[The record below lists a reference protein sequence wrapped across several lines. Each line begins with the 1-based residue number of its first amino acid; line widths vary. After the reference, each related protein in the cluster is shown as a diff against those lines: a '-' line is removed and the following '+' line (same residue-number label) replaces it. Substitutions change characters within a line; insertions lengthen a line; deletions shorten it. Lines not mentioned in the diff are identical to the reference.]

1 MQKDEQIEHGTG
13 MMRNKESLFKK
24 LDIML
29 PVFLFLFALIGCNQ
43 GADLTD
49 TTYSLGNYL
58 YFRELGGEWIYAT
71 FLANLLGYLL
81 MLLTGHRMIWM
92 NVAGSVIIAVT
103 AAVVYYGLKNYIPRV
118 ILFLGELMAVGLCW
132 CPRVIFYNYLTYL
145 LLTAAA
151 VLLYHAVMTKKKGLF
166 LAAGILLG
174 LNVFVRISNLT
185 EMALILLV
193 WYRAFLDRSVDRQKN
208 MVWQQTGICIG
219 GYLLGIL
226 MGLFLMLMTVGAGGY
241 SRMLNWVFSLFTSSG
256 EAGGYSMNGMLGII
270 LKNYK
275 GSLRWLLFIVAGI
288 TAGML
293 MFSIKKER
301 FLGLKK
307 FLYLAGIV
315 ILGIYFYR
323 NGVFDFRYYNNG
335 SIFHLCVIFFL
346 IEWIVCILMIFHKKA
361 GKEDKLFAML
371 TMIILLITPLGSNN
385 HLFTCINNMFL
396 LAPLGCFAGY
406 RLYGFYCKGCWR
418 FPCSAMCILLA
429 AGLLVQSL
437 LFHGYFV
444 FRDGV
449 DGTPR
454 DTVITEE
461 GNSYL
466 AGMKTGHAHA
476 QAIEGLTAYAG
487 GQFTGDEELI
497 LYGNLPGVA
506 YLLHMPPA
514 FTTIWPDLESFPI
527 GLFTEELEQLAKD
540 CLDGKREWPV
550 LILSLETAAYATQ
563 DAEGM
568 KLQGVDENK
577 METDEKLAALSE
589 FILRQEYQETYSN
602 GEFVIF
608 EKN

>member
-1 MQKDEQIEHGTG
+1 MQRDEQIENGTG
-13 MMRNKESLFKK
+13 IMREKEDFIKK
-24 LDIML
+24 LDIIL
-29 PVFLFLFALIGCNQ
+29 PVCLFLFALIGCNQ

-71 FLANLLGYLL
+71 FLANMLGYLL
-81 MLLTGHRMIWM
+81 MLLTDHRMLWM
-92 NVAGSVIIAVT
+92 NVAGSVMIAVT
-103 AAVVYYGLKNYIPRV
+103 AAAVYYGLRNYIPRA

-145 LLTAAA
+145 LLTAASVILYRA
-151 VLLYHAVMTKKKGLF
+151 VLTKKKGLF
-166 LAAGILLG
+166 LTAGILLG

-185 EMALILLV
+185 EMALILIV
-193 WYRAFLDRSVDRQKN
+193 WYGAFLDRSADRQKN

-226 MGLFLMLMTVGAGGY
+226 TGLFLMLMTVGAEGY

-256 EAGGYSMNGMLGII
+256 EAGGYSMGGMFGTI
-270 LKNYK
+270 LKNYM
-275 GSLRWLLFIVAGI
+275 GSIRWLLFMVAGI
-288 TAGML
+288 AAGTV
-293 MFSIKKER
+293 MFFIKKDC
-301 FLGLKK
+301 FLKWKK
-307 FLYLAGIV
+307 IFYLAGIV

-323 NGVFDFRYYNNG
+323 NGVYDFRYYNNG

-346 IEWIVCILMIFHKKA
+346 IEWIVCVLMIFHKKA
-361 GKEDKLFAML
+361 GKEDKLLAML
-371 TMIILLITPLGSNN
+371 TMLILLITPLGSNN

-406 RLYGFYCKGCWR
+406 RLFGLYRRGSWR
-418 FPCSAMCILLA
+418 FPCGAMCISLA

-437 LFHGYFV
+437 LFHGFFV

-454 DTVITEE
+454 DAVITEE
-461 GNSYL
+461 DNSYL
-466 AGMKTGHAHA
+466 AGMKTAYAHA
-476 QAIEGLTAYAG
+476 QAIEGLTTYAG
-487 GQFTGDEELI
+487 EQFTGDEELI
-497 LYGNLPGVA
+497 PYGKLPGVV

-527 GLFTEELEQLAKD
+527 RLFTEELERITRECLA
-540 CLDGKREWPV
+540 GEREWPI

-568 KLQGVDENK
+568 MLHGVDQKE
-577 METDEKLAALSE
+577 MEADEKLVALSE
-589 FILRQEYQETYSN
+589 FIMIQGYCETYSN
-602 GEFVIF
+602 EEFVVL
-608 EKN
+608 EKK